1 MSSKSIQIFPDPP
14 SVYKKYGAFSFFHCI
29 HISIRIS
36 HQPMLIFLNTSQTIP
51 IPPRRLRY
59 LRPAT
64 NLHVFNVSGNFQ
76 YVYLNFR
83 MPIFCLLY
91 FLILHTTSFQEPDL
105 PLETYG
111 IERLYKINNED
122 DYTKEFRR
130 INQELRECVLK
141 ILNALG
147 NKESTR
153 DVILRSKSILINMH
167 HLLNEY
173 RPIQAKKLTLIR
185 LKEQIKANEVALKDM
200 ADVIVLA
207 KEKLRNK

>member
-1 MSSKSIQIFPDPP
+1 MVRFF
-14 SVYKKYGAFSFFHCI
+14 FSLFHCI
-29 HISIRIS
+29 YISIRLS
-36 HQPMLIFLNTSQTIP
+36 HQRVLIFLNTSQTIL
-51 IPPRRLRY
+51 IPPRRLHY

-83 MPIFCLLY
+83 MPIFCLLLY

-130 INQELRECVLK
+130 MNQELRECVLK

-173 RPIQAKKLTLIR
+173 RPIQAKKLILMR
-185 LKEQIKANEVALKDM
+185 Y
-200 ADVIVLA
+200 
-207 KEKLRNK
+207 